1 MLDPTDL
8 IRMSTI
14 GKELLASTAATAD
27 QDTDVPSLR
36 GLDLLVVFSGYL
48 DAGNVSTQ
56 LENVLLER
64 LDHQRIASFDTDQL
78 LDYRARRPHLRFDG
92 KQFFDYEAPEL
103 ELHLL
108 KDQLQRP
115 FLMLSGPEP
124 DYQWDRFV
132 AAVMILIDQLD
143 VNLVTFIDA
152 IPLPVPHTRPL
163 GVTTHGNADELLEGL
178 ATWAPEGRIAAG
190 AAQLLELRVAEAK
203 RRVSG
208 YTLHVPHYLAD
219 ATYPQAAVAAL
230 EYVGAA
236 MGLMLP
242 TEELRESGREVERQ
256 IGAQVKNRPE
266 ISAMLEQLEERFD
279 AYAQEHH
286 PRSLLLKPDE
296 SMPDAEQIGSAVESY
311 LSDQAARDDA
321 GLDEHDRTALADTG
335 VLAPEAPTH
344 EPMRP
349 SRSQMGPDTLGLGEQ
364 DNAADAD
371 KPSPEVPDH
380 ESEDT
385 PSGTDDTSPDESQE

>member
-1 MLDPTDL
+1 MLDPIDL
-8 IRMSTI
+8 IRLSSWAK
-14 GKELLASTAATAD
+14 GLLSSSRTSED
-27 QDTDVPSLR
+27 PDEDRPSLH

-64 LDHQRIASFDTDQL
+64 LDHQRIATFDTDQL

-92 KQFFDYEAPEL
+92 EKFFDYEAPEL

-108 KDQLQRP
+108 KDQMQRP

-143 VNLVTFIDA
+143 VELVTFVDA

-163 GVTTHGNADELLEGL
+163 GVTTHGNAQELLEGL
-178 ATWAPEGRIAAG
+178 ATWAPKGRIAAG
-190 AAQLLELRVAEAK
+190 AAQLLELRAAEADRK
-203 RRVSG
+203 VSG

-236 MGLMLP
+236 MELILP

-256 IGAQVKNRPE
+256 IAQQVQNRPE
-266 ISAMLEQLEERFD
+266 ITAMLERLEERFD
-279 AYAQEHH
+279 EHAQEHQA
-286 PRSLLLKPDE
+286 RSLLLKPDE
-296 SMPDAEQIGSAVESY
+296 EMPDAEEIGSAVESY
-311 LSDQAARDDA
+311 LSDQALQDDA
-321 GLDEHDRTALADTG
+321 GLNADDRSALLDTG
-335 VLAPEAPTH
+335 QLEAKDPH
-344 EPMRP
+344 ESTDPMRP
-349 SRSQMGPDTLGLGEQ
+349 SRADMDPDSSDFVVPDEDDQ
-364 DNAADAD
+364 KDDPNSDAD
-371 KPSPEVPDH
+371 
-380 ESEDT
+380 
-385 PSGTDDTSPDESQE
+385 

>member
-1 MLDPTDL
+1 MLDPIDL
-8 IRMSTI
+8 IRLSSWAK
-14 GKELLASTAATAD
+14 GLLSSSRTSED
-27 QDTDVPSLR
+27 PDEGRPSLH

-64 LDHQRIASFDTDQL
+64 LDHQRIATFDTDQL

-92 KQFFDYEAPEL
+92 EKFFDYEAPEL

-108 KDQLQRP
+108 KDQMQRP

-143 VNLVTFIDA
+143 VELVTFVDA

-163 GVTTHGNADELLEGL
+163 GVTTHGNAQELLEGL
-178 ATWAPEGRIAAG
+178 ATWAPKGRIAAG
-190 AAQLLELRVAEAK
+190 AAQLLELRAAEADRK
-203 RRVSG
+203 VSG

-236 MGLMLP
+236 MELILP

-256 IGAQVKNRPE
+256 IAQQVQNRPE
-266 ISAMLEQLEERFD
+266 ITAMLERLEERFD
-279 AYAQEHH
+279 EHAQEHQA
-286 PRSLLLKPDE
+286 RSLLLKPDE
-296 SMPDAEQIGSAVESY
+296 EMPDAEEIGSAVESY
-311 LSDQAARDDA
+311 LSDQALQDDA
-321 GLDEHDRTALADTG
+321 GLNADDRSALLDTG
-335 VLAPEAPTH
+335 QLEAKDPH
-344 EPMRP
+344 ESTDPMRP
-349 SRSQMGPDTLGLGEQ
+349 SRADMDPDSSDFVVPDEDDQ
-364 DNAADAD
+364 KDDPNSDAD
-371 KPSPEVPDH
+371 
-380 ESEDT
+380 
-385 PSGTDDTSPDESQE
+385 

>member
-1 MLDPTDL
+1 MLDPIDL
-8 IRMSTI
+8 IRLSSWAK
-14 GKELLASTAATAD
+14 GLLSSSRTSED
-27 QDTDVPSLR
+27 PDEDRPSLH

-64 LDHQRIASFDTDQL
+64 LDHQRIATFDTDQL

-92 KQFFDYEAPEL
+92 EKFFDYEAPEL

-108 KDQLQRP
+108 KDQMQRP

-143 VNLVTFIDA
+143 VELVTFVDA

-163 GVTTHGNADELLEGL
+163 GVTTHGNAQELLEGL
-178 ATWAPEGRIAAG
+178 ATWAPKGRIAAG
-190 AAQLLELRVAEAK
+190 AAQLLELRAAEADRK
-203 RRVSG
+203 VSG

-236 MGLMLP
+236 MELILP

-256 IGAQVKNRPE
+256 IAQQVQNRPE
-266 ISAMLEQLEERFD
+266 ITAMLERLEERFD
-279 AYAQEHH
+279 EHAQEHQA
-286 PRSLLLKPDE
+286 RSLLLKPDE
-296 SMPDAEQIGSAVESY
+296 EMPDAEEIGSAVESY
-311 LSDQAARDDA
+311 LSDQALQDDA
-321 GLDEHDRTALADTG
+321 GLNADDRSALLDTG
-335 VLAPEAPTH
+335 QLEAKDPH
-344 EPMRP
+344 ESTDPMRP
-349 SRSQMGPDTLGLGEQ
+349 SRADMDPDSS
-364 DNAADAD
+364 DFV
-371 KPSPEVPDH
+371 VPD
-380 ESEDT
+380 EDDQK
-385 PSGTDDTSPDESQE
+385 DDPNSDAN

>member
-1 MLDPTDL
+1 MLDPIDL
-8 IRMSTI
+8 IRLSSSA
-14 GKELLASTAATAD
+14 KELLSGTRASDAADD
-27 QDTDVPSLR
+27 QGPALH

-64 LDHQRIASFDTDQL
+64 LDHQRIATFDTDQL

-92 KQFFDYEAPEL
+92 EQFFDYEAPEL

-108 KDQLQRP
+108 KDQMQKP

-132 AAVMILIDQLD
+132 AAVMLLVDQLE

-163 GVTTHGNADELLEGL
+163 GVTTHGNAQELLEGL

-190 AAQLLELRVAEAK
+190 AAQLLELRAAEARHK
-203 RRVSG
+203 VSG

-236 MGLMLP
+236 MDLMLP
-242 TEELRESGREVERQ
+242 SEELRESGREVERQ
-256 IGAQVKNRPE
+256 IAAQVQNRPE
-266 ISAMLEQLEERFD
+266 ISAMLERLEERFD
-279 AYAQEHH
+279 AYAQEHQA
-286 PRSLLLKPDE
+286 RSLLLKPNE
-296 SMPDAEQIGSAVESY
+296 QMPDADEIGSAVESY
-311 LSDQAARDDA
+311 LSDHAQRDDA
-321 GLDEHDRTALADTG
+321 GLDADDHSALLDRGQLEGKHSPRD
-335 VLAPEAPTH
+335 
-344 EPMRP
+344 PMRP
-349 SRSQMGPDTLGLGEQ
+349 SRSEVD
-364 DNAADAD
+364 
-371 KPSPEVPDH
+371 PESIGFVAP
-380 ESEDT
+380 
-385 PSGTDDTSPDESQE
+385 DDTSDQDDEPDSDAD

>member
-1 MLDPTDL
+1 MLDPIDL
-8 IRMSTI
+8 IRLSSWAK
-14 GKELLASTAATAD
+14 GLLSSSRTSED
-27 QDTDVPSLR
+27 PDEGRPSLH

-64 LDHQRIASFDTDQL
+64 LDHQRIATFDTDQL

-92 KQFFDYEAPEL
+92 EKFFDYETPEL

-108 KDQLQRP
+108 KDQMQRP

-143 VNLVTFIDA
+143 VELVTFVDA

-163 GVTTHGNADELLEGL
+163 GVTTHGNAQELLEGL
-178 ATWAPEGRIAAG
+178 ATWAPKGRIAAG
-190 AAQLLELRVAEAK
+190 AAQLLELRAAEADRK
-203 RRVSG
+203 VSG

-236 MGLMLP
+236 MELILP

-256 IGAQVKNRPE
+256 IAQQVQNRPE
-266 ISAMLEQLEERFD
+266 ITAMLERLEERFD
-279 AYAQEHH
+279 EHAQEHQA
-286 PRSLLLKPDE
+286 RSLLLKPDE
-296 SMPDAEQIGSAVESY
+296 EMPDAEEIGSAVESY
-311 LSDQAARDDA
+311 LSDQALQDDA
-321 GLDEHDRTALADTG
+321 GLNADDRSALLDTG
-335 VLAPEAPTH
+335 QLEAKDPH
-344 EPMRP
+344 ESTDPMRP
-349 SRSQMGPDTLGLGEQ
+349 SRADMDPDSSDFVVPDEDDQ
-364 DNAADAD
+364 KDDPNSDAD
-371 KPSPEVPDH
+371 
-380 ESEDT
+380 
-385 PSGTDDTSPDESQE
+385 

>member
-1 MLDPTDL
+1 MLDPIDL
-8 IRMSTI
+8 IRLSSSA
-14 GKELLASTAATAD
+14 KELLSGTQARDASDEEGPA
-27 QDTDVPSLR
+27 LH

-64 LDHQRIASFDTDQL
+64 LDHQRIATFDTDQL

-92 KQFFDYEAPEL
+92 EQFFDYEAPEL

-108 KDQLQRP
+108 KDQMQKP

-132 AAVMILIDQLD
+132 AAVMLLVEQLE
-143 VNLVTFIDA
+143 VNLVTFVDA

-163 GVTTHGNADELLEGL
+163 GVTTHGNAQELLEGL

-190 AAQLLELRVAEAK
+190 AAQLLELRAAEARHK
-203 RRVSG
+203 VSG

-236 MGLMLP
+236 MDLMLP
-242 TEELRESGREVERQ
+242 SEELRESGREVERQ
-256 IGAQVKNRPE
+256 IAAQVQNRPE
-266 ISAMLEQLEERFD
+266 ISAMLERLEERFD
-279 AYAQEHH
+279 AYAQEHQA
-286 PRSLLLKPDE
+286 RSLLLKPNE
-296 SMPDAEQIGSAVESY
+296 QMPDADEIGSAVESY
-311 LSDQAARDDA
+311 LSDHAQRDDA
-321 GLDEHDRTALADTG
+321 GLDADDHSALLDSGQLEQKRPSTD
-335 VLAPEAPTH
+335 
-344 EPMRP
+344 PMRP
-349 SRSQMGPDTLGLGEQ
+349 SRSEVDPESLGFVAPEDDPDQ
-364 DNAADAD
+364 DDEPKPDA
-371 KPSPEVPDH
+371 E
-380 ESEDT
+380 
-385 PSGTDDTSPDESQE
+385 